1 MKSEI
6 RKTAAGTEY
15 WDNEEKRVLFVP
27 TGSEPNFEVTKN
39 PKSLVTG
46 VDLARGKDKT
56 LVNGKPIATDIVII
70 DEVPDADIELDNMDA
85 DQLRDFA
92 KQNNIDLPFNVKK
105 EETIRK
111 NIVEALATAN
121 DSE

>member
-39 PKSLVTG
+39 PKSMVAATE
-46 VDLARGKDKT
+46 LAKDRDKAT
-56 LVNGKPIATDIVII
+56 INSQQVNISEDINL
-70 DEVPDADIELDNMDA
+70 DEMDEAQLREFAKENNIELA
-85 DQLRDFA
+85 
-92 KQNNIDLPFNVKK
+92 FNVKK

-111 NIVEALATAN
+111 NIKEALVAVE
-121 DSE
+121 DE